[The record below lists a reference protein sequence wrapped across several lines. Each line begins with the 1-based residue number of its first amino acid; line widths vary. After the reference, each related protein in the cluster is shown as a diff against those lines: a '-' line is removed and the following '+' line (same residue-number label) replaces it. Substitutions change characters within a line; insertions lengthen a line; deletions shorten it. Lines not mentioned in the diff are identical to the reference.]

1 MSWLL
6 LFVAGL
12 FEIVWAVGLKYTDGF
27 RKPLETS
34 VVVAAMAVS
43 MLLLGLAVRHI
54 PIGTGYAVWTGIGV
68 IGTVICGIVLFGE
81 PIGWQRLLFISLI
94 VVGVLGLKLTHT
106 PSPS

>member
-6 LFVAGL
+6 LLIAGL

-34 VVVAAMAVS
+34 VVVVAMVIS

-68 IGTVICGIVLFGE
+68 VGTVICGILLFGE
-81 PIGWQRLLFISLI
+81 SAGWARLFFIGLI
-94 VVGVLGLKLTHT
+94 VVGLLGLKLSHT
-106 PSPS
+106 PEAS